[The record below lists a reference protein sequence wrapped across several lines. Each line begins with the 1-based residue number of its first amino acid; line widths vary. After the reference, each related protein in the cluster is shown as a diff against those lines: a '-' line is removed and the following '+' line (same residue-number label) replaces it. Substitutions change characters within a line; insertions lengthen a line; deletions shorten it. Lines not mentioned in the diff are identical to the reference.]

1 MAKLVKDTDGAV
13 GYVDF
18 SDANASDLTFASI
31 KNSAG
36 KFIKPT
42 LESAAA
48 AADGASV
55 NADLTYDPINSD
67 GATAYPITSP
77 TWIIVYTDQT
87 DAAKGNAI
95 KGFLNYIYA
104 TARSWLRRSTTRR
117 LPKGLLKQAKAQ
129 VKKITVPA
137 S

>member
-18 SDANASDLTFASI
+18 SDANASDLTYAAI

-36 KFIKPT
+36 KFIKPS
-42 LESAAA
+42 LASAAA
-48 AADGASV
+48 AAQGASV
-55 NADLTYDPINSD
+55 NADLTYDPINAD
-67 GATAYPITSP
+67 GAAAYPITSP

-95 KGFLNYIYA
+95 KGFLNYIYTDGQKLA
-104 TARSWLRRSTTRR
+104 PSVDYAP